1 MQSEKVD
8 AQTMTTAADTKVTPL
23 RGQVPCP
30 QCKKTSQ
37 RATYPFC
44 SKRCAD
50 LDLGAW
56 LNGSY
61 RFSGPLDSDDS
72 VGSDSGEK

>member
-1 MQSEKVD
+1 
-8 AQTMTTAADTKVTPL
+8 MTGSKPAKVTPL
-23 RGQVPCP
+23 RPQVPCP
-30 QCKKTSQ
+30 QCGGTSQ
-37 RATYPFC
+37 RASYPFC

-61 RFSGPLDSDDS
+61 RIADASDQGNDNQN
-72 VGSDSGEK
+72 GDG

>member
-1 MQSEKVD
+1 MRERNSQEPP
-8 AQTMTTAADTKVTPL
+8 AADGKIARFRKAVA
-23 RGQVPCP
+23 CP
-30 QCKKTSQ
+30 KCGKPSVDT
-37 RATYPFC
+37 AYPFC

-61 RFSGPLDSDDS
+61 AIAASEEEP
-72 VGSDSGEK
+72 GSADE

>member
-1 MQSEKVD
+1 MS
-8 AQTMTTAADTKVTPL
+8 ASPTSRVTPL
-23 RGQVPCP
+23 RPQVPCP
-30 QCKKTSQ
+30 QCNQPSQ

-61 RFSGPLDSDDS
+61 RISDGGNGGNNNHD
-72 VGSDSGEK
+72 GDA

>member
-1 MQSEKVD
+1 MAKPDQNN
-8 AQTMTTAADTKVTPL
+8 VTPL
-23 RGQVPCP
+23 RKSMPCP
-30 QCKKTSQ
+30 QCGKTSS
-37 RATYPFC
+37 RDAYPFC

-61 RFSGPLDSDDS
+61 TIAIAEEDTSIP
-72 VGSDSGEK
+72 EE

>member
-1 MQSEKVD
+1 MVD
-8 AQTMTTAADTKVTPL
+8 KASPKVTPL
-23 RGQVPCP
+23 RPQTPCP
-30 QCKKTSQ
+30 QCKQPSQ
-37 RATYPFC
+37 RSSYPFC

-61 RFSGPLDSDDS
+61 RLSGDEASANEGQNDEL
-72 VGSDSGEK
+72 

>member
-1 MQSEKVD
+1 M
-8 AQTMTTAADTKVTPL
+8 ATAKSSSVTPL
-23 RGQVPCP
+23 RPPVPCP
-30 QCKKTSQ
+30 QCRKPSRNQ
-37 RATYPFC
+37 SYPFC

-61 RFSGPLDSDDS
+61 RIAQSEEFPADD
-72 VGSDSGEK
+72 GEDRG

>member
-1 MQSEKVD
+1 
-8 AQTMTTAADTKVTPL
+8 MTDSSTSSVTPL
-23 RGQVPCP
+23 RPQIPCP
-30 QCKKTSQ
+30 NCKKPSNRT
-37 RATYPFC
+37 TYPFC

-61 RFSGPLDSDDS
+61 RLAGDENPGNDQQND
-72 VGSDSGEK
+72 ER